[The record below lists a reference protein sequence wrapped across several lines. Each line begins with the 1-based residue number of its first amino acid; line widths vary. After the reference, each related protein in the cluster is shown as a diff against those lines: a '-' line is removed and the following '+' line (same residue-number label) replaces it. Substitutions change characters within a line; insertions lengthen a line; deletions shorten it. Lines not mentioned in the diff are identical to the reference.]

1 MKSFLFLIPLVQA
14 GEIVWDGF
22 FNSSFTVDQL
32 DKWSWSNPV
41 GPYQW
46 YIHGSEATANY
57 LEVSADFKNPADESD
72 EKGIRISID
81 DTSSWNGQT
90 MMRSELIPQTDADL
104 GSGTL
109 FYHFSLQSKE
119 ENAPVAALEHQI
131 AFFESHF
138 TELKYG
144 GDEKTLRWLADGK
157 SQWSTDLV
165 AGTWYNFAYEI
176 DFSAKTVGLWTST
189 GAEALKKVVEPVSA
203 ATQTD
208 SKDWHVGELRLDN
221 GQKGGKED
229 WFWSGV
235 YIEKGE
241 ITTAIA
247 GPAA

>member
-1 MKSFLFLIPLVQA
+1 
-14 GEIVWDGF
+14 
-22 FNSSFTVDQL
+22 
-32 DKWSWSNPV
+32 
-41 GPYQW
+41 
-46 YIHGSEATANY
+46 
-57 LEVSADFKNPADESD
+57 
-72 EKGIRISID
+72 
-81 DTSSWNGQT
+81 
-90 MMRSELIPQTDADL
+90 
-104 GSGTL
+104 
-109 FYHFSLQSKE
+109 
-119 ENAPVAALEHQI
+119 
-131 AFFESHF
+131 SHF

-241 ITTAIA
+241 ITAAIA
-247 GPAA
+247 GPTA